1 MFAGQEKNR
10 PKSKLRIPKKLR
22 FALLVVFLTLACATT
37 VITAYGVS
45 LFWRAEQYDLNRIAQ
60 HGEESMLYDCNNAV
74 MSTLSGAIHR
84 HVQFE
89 DLPPHLINA
98 LLAREDEHF
107 FDHGGVQYLSII
119 RSALRN
125 VRSMRYAQGASTIS
139 MQLTRNVFEL
149 RDKSL
154 DRKALEIVLTYLVE
168 SKYSKEIILTQYLN
182 RIYFGE
188 NCYGLGDAA
197 AHYFSKSVKDL
208 DLNESATLI
217 GLVRGPSIF
226 NPVRS
231 MSNAI
236 KVRNETLDRM
246 VAAEMIS
253 EQVAGL
259 VKQQPITLKISPV
272 DACTNTYPLMAVH
285 HDLAQL
291 DVDLGDKTSSIA
303 VVTKMNKQIQDFT
316 QAAVERCLAFIE
328 GDGKLDDRWLD
339 FFDAESCDQIWS
351 SWMNLER
358 PKNMPSRQKD
368 GLAEGL
374 QCVVLVL
381 DSRLN
386 SKGDV
391 LAYTA
396 GRDASDL
403 QNRWGKTVKAGRTLA
418 PFIFCAATQSDN
430 GAVPIVSDNEAVTAR
445 KIGYQELSQYLKGL
459 ELFGDLPDTQHE
471 EDLFTGQVD
480 ISLQNLARLY
490 YCALHHGLDH
500 KLNVLQAIYS
510 QNRHL
515 LYFHET
521 EESPELIRRE
531 SARIVSTLPPFDY
544 QEGKP
549 NYINEAL
556 PDGAGQWCVVT
567 NRRGVTVFV
576 WVGYD
581 NPQDSI
587 VADETVEKMMQQFP
601 LLMARQIHAE
611 SRRVLVADANRRKE
625 EEKAKKEAAKK

>member
-1 MFAGQEKNR
+1 MFAGQERNR

-22 FALLVVFLTLACATT
+22 FAILVVFLTLACATT

-45 LFWRAEQYDLNRIAQ
+45 LFWRAEKYDLNRIAQ
-60 HGEESMLYDCNNAV
+60 QGDESMLYDCNNAV
-74 MSTLSGAIHR
+74 MSTLSGEVHR
-84 HVQFE
+84 QVCFE

-168 SKYSKEIILTQYLN
+168 SKYSKEHILTQYLN

-197 AHYFSKSVKDL
+197 AHYFSKPVKDL

-231 MSNAI
+231 MANAI

-246 VAAEMIS
+246 VDADMLS
-253 EQVAGL
+253 EQVADF
-259 VKQQPITLKISPV
+259 VKQQPIPLKISPA
-272 DACTNTYPLMAVH
+272 DGCTNTYPLMAVQ

-291 DVDLGDKTSSIA
+291 DVNLGDKTSSIA
-303 VVTKMNKQIQDFT
+303 VVTKINKQIQDYT
-316 QAAVERCLAFIE
+316 QAAAERCLAFIE

-339 FFDAESCDQIWS
+339 FFDAATCDQLWS
-351 SWMNLER
+351 SWVNLER
-358 PKNMPSRQKD
+358 PENMPTRKKN
-368 GLAEGL
+368 GLAAGL
-374 QCVVLVL
+374 QSVVLVL

-396 GRDASDL
+396 GRDACDL
-403 QNRWGKTVKAGRTLA
+403 QNRWLKTVKAGRTLA
-418 PFIFCAATQSDN
+418 PFIFCAATQSEQ
-430 GAVPIVSDNEAVTAR
+430 GVVPIVSDNESVTAR
-445 KIGYQELSQYLKGL
+445 KIGYQELCRYLQNL
-459 ELFGDLPDTQHE
+459 ELVLHLPDEQHE
-471 EDLFTGQVD
+471 EDLFEGKVD

-490 YCALHHGLDH
+490 YCTLHHGIDH
-500 KLNVLQAIYS
+500 ELNFLQAIYS

-515 LYFHET
+515 LYYHEPK
-521 EESPELIRRE
+521 ECPELIRRE
-531 SARIVSTLPPFDY
+531 SARIISTLPPFHY
-544 QEGKP
+544 QEGQP
-549 NYINEAL
+549 NYINESL

-581 NPQDSI
+581 KAAENI
-587 VADETVEKMMQQFP
+587 VKDERFQHLLQQFP

-611 SRRVLVADANRRKE
+611 SRRILVADAQRRKE
-625 EEKAKKEAAKK
+625 EEKARKEAAKK

>member
-1 MFAGQEKNR
+1 MFAGQERNR
-10 PKSKLRIPKKLR
+10 PKSILRIPKKLR
-22 FALLVVFLTLACATT
+22 FAILVVVLTLSCATT
-37 VITAYGVS
+37 VVCAYGIS
-45 LFWRAEQYDLNRIAQ
+45 LFWRAERYDLNLVQ
-60 HGEESMLYDCNNAV
+60 QQGEESMLYDCNNVV
-74 MSTLSGAIHR
+74 MSTLSGEAHR
-84 HVQFE
+84 QVRYE

-107 FDHGGVQYLSII
+107 FDHGGVQYLSIV

-168 SKYSKEIILTQYLN
+168 SKYSKEFILTQYLN

-197 AHYFSKSVKDL
+197 AHYFSKPVKDL

-231 MSNAI
+231 MSSAI

-246 VAAEMIS
+246 VEAEMLS
-253 EQVAGL
+253 EQTAEL
-259 VKQQPITLKISPV
+259 VKGQPINLNISQV
-272 DACTNTYPLMAVH
+272 ESCTNTYPLMAVN

-291 DVDLGDKTSSIA
+291 DVNLGDKISSIA
-303 VVTKMNKQIQDFT
+303 VVTKINKQIQDFT
-316 QAAVERCLAFIE
+316 ELAAERCLAFIE
-328 GDGKLDDRWLD
+328 GDAKVEDRWLD
-339 FFDAESCDQIWS
+339 FVDPDSCDRIWS
-351 SWMNLER
+351 SWVKMER
-358 PKNMPSRQKD
+358 PKKMPTRQRD
-368 GLAEGL
+368 GLAAGL

-403 QNRWGKTVKAGRTLA
+403 QNRWDKSVKAGRCLA
-418 PFIFCAATQSDN
+418 PFIFCAATQSDK
-430 GAVPIVSDNEAVTAR
+430 GAVPIVSDNAEVTAR
-445 KIGYQELSQYLKGL
+445 KIEYPELHRFMQGL
-459 ELFGDLPDTQHE
+459 ELMPQLPDAQHE
-471 EDLFTGQVD
+471 QDLFTGRVD
-480 ISLQNLARLY
+480 ISLRNLARLY
-490 YCALHHGLDH
+490 YCILHHGIDH
-500 KLNVLQAIYS
+500 ELNFLEAIYS
-510 QNRHL
+510 QKRHL
-515 LYFHET
+515 LYSHET
-521 EESPELIRRE
+521 KESPELIRRE
-531 SARIVSTLPPFDY
+531 SSRIVSTLSPFHY
-544 QEGKP
+544 QEGQP
-549 NYINEAL
+549 NYLNESL

-581 NPQDSI
+581 SPTEEMKD
-587 VADETVEKMMQQFP
+587 DEDLQKMLRQFP
-601 LLMARQIHAE
+601 ILMAKQIHAE
-611 SRRVLVADANRRKE
+611 SRRILVSDAAKRKA
-625 EEKAKKEAAKK
+625 EEKAKKEAA